1 MMLQANFFVVLLVLI
16 YVSEGSTFW
25 IQSTKSSPTRD
36 YWRRAHNMST
46 DRMLHRSTF
55 IDGMNMTIITGGC
68 SALIDAFFA
77 SNGSITH
84 RGDMT
89 TTRCDHSADL
99 LPNGLVLIAGCPVA
113 FKSPHLTRGG
123 GDDDN
128 GCVADLYDPQLGTIK
143 RKVKMVVCRFRHT
156 SSIIHTNHSTKV
168 LLAGGNDGSI
178 IASGEVFDTKNGT
191 FHSVN
196 NSMPEPR
203 AYHTSTALPDGH
215 VIIAGGCRNDGDCL
229 DSLVLYNSRVNRF
242 FPLSAHF
249 SGQRAFHT
257 ATYIPSIESILFVCG
272 TVFDLFDIPTLT
284 FVANG
289 STLQPR
295 QEHTATLLLDGR
307 VLITGGIE
315 NYGLASCEI
324 YDPLT
329 NQFTAAANM
338 SIGRYWH
345 TATLIQ
351 TTGEVLVCGG
361 RNLQGLFNSC
371 EIYSP

>member
-1 MMLQANFFVVLLVLI
+1 MLQVNCFAVLLVL
-16 YVSEGSTFW
+16 VSAFEASASW
-25 IQSTKSSPTRD
+25 IQSRGVFSTSD

-46 DRMLHRSTF
+46 DRMLHRSAF

-68 SALIDAFFA
+68 SALIDVFFA

-113 FKSPHLTRGG
+113 FDSPHLTR
-123 GDDDN
+123 DDN
-128 GCVADLYDPQLGTIK
+128 GCVADLYDPHSGTIK
-143 RKVKMVVCRFRHT
+143 RKAEMIVCRFRHT
-156 SSIIHTNHSTKV
+156 SSVIHTNHSTKV

-178 IASGEVFDTKNGT
+178 IASGEVFDAKKGT
-191 FHSVN
+191 FHPVN

-203 AYHTSTALPDGH
+203 AYHTATALPSGH

-257 ATYIPSIESILFVCG
+257 ATYIPSTESILFVCG
-272 TVFDLFDIPTLT
+272 TVFDLFDVPTLT
-284 FVANG
+284 FVTNG
-289 STLQPR
+289 STLHPR

-329 NQFTAAANM
+329 NKFIQAANM
-338 SIGRYWH
+338 STGRYWH
-345 TATLIQ
+345 TATLNP